1 VQLSITGKGG
11 IVRKVLLSEPV
22 SRSLLSLRGD
32 AGINNDPLSVMQEGT
47 RTTLAKEVFDTK
59 GAARSRNAVAEH

>member
-1 VQLSITGKGG
+1 
-11 IVRKVLLSEPV
+11 
-22 SRSLLSLRGD
+22 LSLRGD